1 MRSPPTPL
9 GTDRPSFECR
19 VRFSGRL
26 FSAVIAPVDE
36 TPMPRPHPRVAVVPP
51 VSSSPAPVAEP
62 IPAAPTAQLAVPADF
77 WQTDL
82 ARELKADRIRIEDIL
97 GRLQEATTELRKD
110 QTERLQQWQR
120 AAVELAMTV
129 ATRLLHERV
138 VSGDFPMEAKVRDMV
153 AQLEDEAPV
162 AIRLNPADLQLLE
175 SRLGDVP
182 LLPGRDDPRLIP
194 DPTLARGEC
203 RVEGKEAMLLS
214 DVGRE
219 LQEIRDELLRSLAH
233 ARS

>member
-1 MRSPPTPL
+1 M
-9 GTDRPSFECR
+9 
-19 VRFSGRL
+19 
-26 FSAVIAPVDE
+26 
-36 TPMPRPHPRVAVVPP
+36 
-51 VSSSPAPVAEP
+51 
-62 IPAAPTAQLAVPADF
+62 
-77 WQTDL
+77 
-82 ARELKADRIRIEDIL
+82 ARELKADRARIEEIL
-97 GRLQEATTELRKD
+97 GKLQAAAMELRKD
-110 QTERLQQWQR
+110 QTERLREWQR

-138 VSGDFPMEAKVRDMV
+138 ISGDFPMEAKVRDMV
-153 AQLEDEAPV
+153 AQLEEDVPV

-175 SRLGDVP
+175 SRLGGES
-182 LLPGRDDPRLIP
+182 LLAGHDETRLIA
-194 DPTLARGEC
+194 DTTLARGEC